1 MVPFQTLSNFFFV
14 ERLFSI
20 LYYLPRRGF
29 WTEGSDARKH
39 WLLYSP
45 LFLVWANFCALLSEI
60 QNAAMDSLCE
70 YALAKANDTCV
81 KLNGL
86 FRLKCRNMKDC
97 WKYSK
102 TLQMTNLW
110 TLKPPLLGIHHL
122 WRLIH
127 LNQVLFTFFLH

>member
-1 MVPFQTLSNFFFV
+1 MIMNKYEIEMMLRPFFVFLINLLNFWCLFKSFSNFFLV

-29 WTEGSDARKH
+29 RTEGSDARKH

-86 FRLKCRNMKDC
+86 FRLKSRNKKD
-97 WKYSK
+97 
-102 TLQMTNLW
+102 L
-110 TLKPPLLGIHHL
+110 
-122 WRLIH
+122 RD
-127 LNQVLFTFFLH
+127 LFKSM